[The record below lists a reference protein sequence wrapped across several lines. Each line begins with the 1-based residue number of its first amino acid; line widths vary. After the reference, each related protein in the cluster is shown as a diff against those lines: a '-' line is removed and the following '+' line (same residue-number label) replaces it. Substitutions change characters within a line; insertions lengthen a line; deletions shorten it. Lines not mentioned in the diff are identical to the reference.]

1 MESKKYDFDFFVIGG
16 GSGGLAASKEAA
28 KFGVKVGLADFVK
41 PSPKGTK
48 WGLGGTCVNV
58 GCIPKIMMHYA
69 AGLYS
74 QKKYFPLV
82 GYTKELANDHDWNT
96 MVGNIQN
103 HIHSSNFGFKGELR
117 KKQVKYFNKYATFK
131 DAHTLILTDSKGAT
145 EEVTADKI
153 LIAVGLRPLY
163 PDIPGLKECCITS
176 DDLFSLPKAP
186 GRTLIVGAS
195 YISLECASVL
205 AELGYPV
212 TVLVRS
218 IILRGFDRDM
228 AKRVGDALERRHIKF
243 VYKAT
248 PVSFS
253 KEKGKEEITVKYKL
267 SETGEEKTEVFDTCL
282 IATGRVACTQSLGL
296 DKIKVNTAKNGK
308 IVVQP
313 NDQTSVSHI
322 YAIGDCSEG
331 RPELTP
337 PAIQAGKLLAR
348 RLFNGA
354 TELVDYD
361 NIPTTVFT
369 GLEYSHCGLSEEDAI
384 KKYGKDNIKV
394 YHSEFAPVF
403 WTFEPENDEKCYA
416 KICVNTADKNKV
428 VGLHILSPYAGEVC
442 QGFAVAMKCGLTKE
456 QLDISIGIHPTV
468 AEEFTV
474 LDQVKGEGELKK
486 GGC

>member
-1 MESKKYDFDFFVIGG
+1 
-16 GSGGLAASKEAA
+16 
-28 KFGVKVGLADFVK
+28 
-41 PSPKGTK
+41 
-48 WGLGGTCVNV
+48 
-58 GCIPKIMMHYA
+58 MMHYA

-82 GYTKELANDHDWNT
+82 GYLNELSKEHDWNT
-96 MVGNIQN
+96 MIGNIQN
-103 HIHSSNFGFKGELR
+103 HIHASNFGFKGELR
-117 KKQVKYFNKYATFK
+117 SKNVKYYNKYATFK
-131 DAHTLILTDSKGAT
+131 DEHTLILTDSKGKT

-163 PDIPGLKECCITS
+163 PDVPGIKECCITS
-176 DDLFSLPKAP
+176 DDFFSYQKSP

-195 YISLECASVL
+195 YIALECACVL
-205 AELGYPV
+205 SELGYPV

-218 IILRGFDRDM
+218 VLLRGFDGDM
-228 AKRVGDALERRHIKF
+228 AKRVGEALERRHIRF
-243 VYKAT
+243 IYKGV

-253 KEKGKEEITVKYKL
+253 KGEKEGEIIAKYKL
-267 SETGEEKTEVFDTCL
+267 TETGEEKSEVFDTCL
-282 IATGRVACTQSLGL
+282 IATGREACTNSLGL

-308 IVVQP
+308 IIVKP
-313 NDQTSVSHI
+313 DDQTNVPNI

-337 PAIQAGKLLAR
+337 PAIQAGKYLAR

-354 TELVDYD
+354 TELVDYE

-369 GLEYSHCGLSEEDAI
+369 GLEYSHCGLSEEGAI
-384 KKYGKDNIKV
+384 KKYGKENIKV
-394 YHSEFAPVF
+394 YHSEFVPVY
-403 WTFEPENDEKCYA
+403 WTYEPENEEKCYL
-416 KICVNTADKNKV
+416 KLCVNTSDNNRV
-428 VGLHILSPYAGEVC
+428 VGLHILSPNAGDVC

-456 QLDISIGIHPTV
+456 HLDASIGIHPTI
-468 AEEFTV
+468 AEEFTT